1 MKAVAENKA
10 PGAKLTRAKGKRSAG
25 ELSEKELL
33 RIREALAN
41 PAAEEPGGVLAGASF
56 TFPA

>member
-10 PGAKLTRAKGKRSAG
+10 PGAKSIRAKGKLSAG
-25 ELSEKELL
+25 ELSERELL
-33 RIREALAN
+33 RIREAFAN

-56 TFPA
+56 ILPA